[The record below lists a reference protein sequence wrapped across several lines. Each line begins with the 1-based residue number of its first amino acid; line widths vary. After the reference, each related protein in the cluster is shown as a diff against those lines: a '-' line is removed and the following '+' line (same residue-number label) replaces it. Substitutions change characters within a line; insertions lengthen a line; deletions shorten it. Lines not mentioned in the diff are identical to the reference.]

1 MTPHSDEK
9 APSASRASVPPS
21 GPRPSRASLSA
32 IDIGDS
38 RPGRIQMIVAL
49 VLLLLVVAIPLYLW
63 RRPRAE
69 AIAVNGGGDA
79 APPATEPA
87 PPESPVALGDPKVL
101 SCHDPGPK
109 KTNATECDH
118 VADFEKSFAKA
129 IEDSRDCLPKDVA
142 SGTSIPFVADLSF
155 KKRKVDVSVGK
166 DAKGLKN
173 PKLAGTCAAA
183 VRGKLGAVAFDTAA
197 HQHQRYRIE
206 IVATWH

>member
-1 MTPHSDEK
+1 
-9 APSASRASVPPS
+9 
-21 GPRPSRASLSA
+21 
-32 IDIGDS
+32 
-38 RPGRIQMIVAL
+38 MIVAL

-79 APPATEPA
+79 APPVEA
-87 PPESPVALGDPKVL
+87 PPIEDKVALGDAKVL

-109 KTNATECDH
+109 KTSPQECDH

-206 IVATWH
+206 IVATWR